1 MNELIDKIF
10 NSLLMCGIDPRLIV
24 IIIAVLPIA
33 EARLAIPVALKA
45 GLNPLQAF
53 FYGFFGSSF
62 AVPLL
67 LVALIPLINFLASTK
82 FFKKIASSLLS
93 RIDDK
98 AQTVNKGSELK
109 RIIGTA
115 AFVAVPLP
123 LTGVWT
129 GSAVASILGIKYH
142 KALIAVVTGNLIASA
157 IITIITLLL
166 SEYIN
171 IIMAIF
177 VFIAILTAL
186 SMLIK
191 SFRPKKSA

>member
-1 MNELIDKIF
+1 MNELIDNIF
-10 NSLLMCGIDPRLIV
+10 NSLLSSGIDPRIIV
-24 IIIAVLPIA
+24 MIIAVLPIA
-33 EARLAIPVALKA
+33 EARIAIPVALKA
-45 GLNPLQAF
+45 GLNPFQAF
-53 FYGFFGSSF
+53 FYGFFGSSI

-67 LVALIPLINFLASTK
+67 LFALIPLINFLASTK
-82 FFKKIASSLLS
+82 FFRNIASSMLS

-98 AQTVNKGSELK
+98 ARSVKGGSELK
-109 RIIGTA
+109 RVMGTA

-129 GSAVASILGIKYH
+129 GSAVASILGIKYY
-142 KALIAVVTGNLIASA
+142 KALIAVITGNLIASI
-157 IITIITLLL
+157 IITIITALL

-177 VFIAILTAL
+177 AFIAILTAM

-191 SFRPKKSA
+191 SLRPKKSA